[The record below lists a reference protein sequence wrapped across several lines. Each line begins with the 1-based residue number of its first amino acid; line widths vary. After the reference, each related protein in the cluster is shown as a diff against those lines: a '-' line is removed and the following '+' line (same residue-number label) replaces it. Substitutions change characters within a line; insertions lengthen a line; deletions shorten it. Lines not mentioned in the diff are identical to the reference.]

1 MEKLV
6 VEYSVGDGFTYS
18 ATNTVPVLFSSKEEF
33 IIIFEEKLIAQKK
46 LLELFDKK
54 HIELTNQRLEVLKK
68 ISSFKN
74 SKKSLKEQTQLVEK
88 AQQLHASIVELHNN
102 DITPLESIH
111 LGGQKFYLDDFFVEK
126 EVCLPQVFTIEEWF
140 ANINPIEQ

>member
-1 MEKLV
+1 MEKLI

-18 ATNTVPVLFSSKEEF
+18 ATNTVPILFSSKEEF

-46 LLELFDKK
+46 QLELFNKR
-54 HIELTNQRLEVLKK
+54 HIELSNQRLEILKK

-74 SKKSLKEQTQLVEK
+74 SKKLLKEQIQLVEQ
-88 AQQLHASIVELHNN
+88 AQQLHESIVELHKNN
-102 DITPLESIH
+102 ITPLESLHI
-111 LGGQKFYLDDFFVEK
+111 GGQHFYLDDFFVEK

-140 ANINPIEQ
+140 ANINPIE

>member
-1 MEKLV
+1 MEKLI

-33 IIIFEEKLIAQKK
+33 IVTFEEKLIAQKK
-46 LLELFDKK
+46 QLELFNKR
-54 HIELTNQRLEVLKK
+54 HIELSNQRLEILKK

-88 AQQLHASIVELHNN
+88 SQQLHTAIVELHNN
-102 DITPLESIH
+102 HITPLESLHI
-111 LGGQKFYLDDFFVEK
+111 GGQKFYLDDFFVEK
-126 EVCLPQVFTIEEWF
+126 EVFLPQVFTIEEWF
-140 ANINPIEQ
+140 ANISPIEQ